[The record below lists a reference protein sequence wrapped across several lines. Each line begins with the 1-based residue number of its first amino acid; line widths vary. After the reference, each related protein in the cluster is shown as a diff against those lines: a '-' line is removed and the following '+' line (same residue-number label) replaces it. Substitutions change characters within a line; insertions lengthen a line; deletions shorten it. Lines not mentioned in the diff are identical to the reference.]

1 MSSKQDRWKIENLR
15 LGRSLIG
22 AAKPRPKPTY
32 RGRVHGLFIR
42 GPVPVAWIAV
52 AGKLGVS
59 VLLFGNALWYL
70 CGRNYN
76 KLTFSVSNVSL
87 AEFGLSRQ
95 AKYRALEA
103 LERAG
108 LIKAHR
114 SGKRSISVTLLCAA
128 GETPEAILNRKQE
141 VNVVKR

>member
-1 MSSKQDRWKIENLR
+1 MHFECPLWVNSGSPAQRHIMPAIGSELA
-15 LGRSLIG
+15 LGYPPSCATSR
-22 AAKPRPKPTY
+22 AAR
-32 RGRVHGLFIR
+32 
-42 GPVPVAWIAV
+42 A
-52 AGKLGVS
+52 AG
-59 VLLFGNALWYL
+59 
-70 CGRNYN
+70 
-76 KLTFSVSNVSL
+76 SNVSL

-108 LIKAHR
+108 LIKVHR

>member
-1 MSSKQDRWKIENLR
+1 M
-15 LGRSLIG
+15 
-22 AAKPRPKPTY
+22 
-32 RGRVHGLFIR
+32 
-42 GPVPVAWIAV
+42 AWIAE

-59 VLLFGNALWYL
+59 ALLFGNALWHL

-76 KLTFSVSNVSL
+76 KLTFSVSNVTL
-87 AEFGLSRQ
+87 AEFGISRY

-114 SGKRSISVTLLCAA
+114 SGKRSISVTLLCPA
-128 GETPEAILNRKQE
+128 GETPEAILNRTQE
-141 VNVVKR
+141 LGCNV